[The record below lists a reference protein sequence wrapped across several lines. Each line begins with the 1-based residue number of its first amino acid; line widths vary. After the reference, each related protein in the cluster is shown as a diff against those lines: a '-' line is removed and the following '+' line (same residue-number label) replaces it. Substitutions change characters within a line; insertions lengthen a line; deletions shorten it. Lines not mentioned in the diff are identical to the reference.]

1 MINLKQW
8 WISRNL
14 LSQAYKAKAITG
26 LPASIVSAMAILET
40 GWLKSIPVDF
50 QTGEKSHNL
59 FGIKAKVSQ
68 PHVNSITH
76 EYYSGVKVRTFAR
89 FRKYKNYEE
98 SFVDYGNLILGNPR
112 YKKAVEVKGD
122 PRKYI
127 EELVKA
133 GYCTDP
139 DYVSKIL
146 AIAENCGFIPKEKV

>member
-1 MINLKQW
+1 MNIRQW

-26 LPASIVSAMAILET
+26 LPASILASQCVLET
-40 GWLKSIPVDF
+40 GWLKFVPKDYN
-50 QTGEKSHNL
+50 TGENSHNL

-68 PHVNSITH
+68 PHVFCLTH
-76 EYYSGVKVRTFAR
+76 EYYDGVKVKTMAR

-98 SFVDYGNLILGNPR
+98 SFIDYGNLILGNPR